1 MNSERR
7 YKDMG
12 TKHEKKRTWRKNLA
26 VLLVFALVLTLA
38 NAYGTE
44 GVFKGVLGVFEA
56 KAASDKASQYRLT
69 YKIGEETI
77 SIPFKGDGD
86 YNFVQGTT
94 SFPNVNELTLLGPE
108 DEPEVPKTAKIT
120 FTEGNGDT
128 DACKVEVDYA
138 GGTVHGIKITAK
150 SAGTAEVKMSLD
162 VQGSEV
168 GNLTLK
174 IKVPI
179 IVNDSE
185 KYSTTTGNGYY
196 DSLNP
201 YTGDDENITKGD
213 IPCLILDKGIT
224 QVSPFQL
231 SLIGESYANHKFAE
245 NGILFSLS
253 YLEENQKDNVITVDG
268 SGNVTPNGAGISSI
282 SIKRENSED
291 IEPAKVNVVVPLKVS
306 KNYDLSNSVGD
317 KGTDSKEYNSGN
329 ISNNNLFVYWAA
341 GANNDTRTNSGVS
354 DTGALFVYSNLYT
367 SGTEF
372 DKPSYSIERY
382 NTTASTGQ
390 GNKGNSEFETL
401 TDPSEYGFTDAISQI
416 VDEGKGSVVQTEFN
430 ISTVKVGFY
439 KVIMTVPDTD
449 INKADGTADS
459 FDKTVRK
466 YITETFYIR
475 VNAIE
480 STEIV
485 GMVKGGAYNPMSDE
499 TLHTPDI
506 TEIGIKVYPA
516 DKKGSFL
523 TREATASESLIE
535 TVKDHA
541 NQRKIRVK
549 KNGKYKVV
557 IKDNSGL
564 PFTYQL
570 TAILYVGTNATIS
583 PIKKT
588 IYIGESDTLRI
599 NTTAVSKKDNST
611 DYDYDPDKIT
621 WELEDGGSKYLSVE
635 QDEDE
640 KEKATITG
648 LAVKED
654 SKGKPTYVTVIGNI
668 TINHAEIPVEYRV
681 TVREPKE
688 TPQVTLV
695 PSTSMTIKQGE
706 TVTMAAILVSQSAIN
721 VEDTSISWK
730 SSDTTIATVQPD
742 KSDNGQTVMITGI
755 APGTVTIIATNSN
768 NGTALATAKITVKM
782 PVGAVKITDQGP
794 IVQAQGTTYQLHWTV
809 TPVTAEQGVTFKS
822 SNTAIA
828 TVNDKGLITFVK
840 GTVTPA
846 SITVTSKDDTTKSDS
861 IEVVCTT
868 PQAGVT
874 LDKSELTLN
883 VGETY
888 NFKIKVNPTDA
899 SDKSFKVSSSD
910 EQVGTISADGTFTAL
925 QAGNT
930 VVTVTTSDGKY
941 KATCKVTVK
950 QNSTGIALDASELNL
965 NVGDTYTLKVTFTPA
980 TTTETGLIWSSD
992 DDTVATVEDGTV
1004 TAVGVGECEVSAST
1018 TNGNTARC
1026 KVTVYQALGGMSLN
1040 ETEITVDK
1048 GDTFQLEVI
1057 FDPDDTTNQEVTWT
1071 SSKDGVATVSSDGLV
1086 TGVSGGLAIVTATS
1100 DDGNYTAQCVV
1111 TVMEYAAK
1119 LTVKPKSKIM
1129 EVGDTLSLTVT
1140 ASPASV
1146 TNKKVT
1152 YSSNKKSVATVNKSG
1167 VVTAKKV
1174 GTATITVK
1182 ATDGSGAT
1190 TKCTIKVVKRASS
1203 LSLNK
1208 YLITMVVGRTT
1219 TLKGTVRPKTATVKS
1234 LRYKSSDENI
1244 VYVTGSGKLTALK
1257 TGEATI
1263 TVSTKDGSGL
1273 SKKCKVI
1280 VRDYVAA
1287 TKLSLSATDMTLS
1300 IGDKQAV
1307 TYSLTPN
1314 NTDDKV
1320 TWSSNNR
1327 RAASVGNNSGIIS
1340 ANSPGQAVI
1349 TGSTTS
1355 GLTATL
1361 TVTVVGLSFYT
1372 LNMEQYDIYSLSVL
1386 GGTTATV
1393 SWDTSNASIATVD
1406 ANGQVTA
1413 KKAGRCYIYARV
1425 NGALLRCRVTVRNI
1439 R

>member
-7 YKDMG
+7 YKDMEK
-12 TKHEKKRTWRKNLA
+12 KHEKKRTWRKNLA
-26 VLLVFALVLTLA
+26 VLLVFTLVLTLA
-38 NAYGTE
+38 DAYGTE
-44 GVFKGVLGVFEA
+44 GVFKGLLGVFEA
-56 KAASDKASQYRLT
+56 KAADTTDATNYYLQNDSIDSKPQIKFSGTSGEYDFELVAGSGDLNKNTLTLKGPGGKAVPANIGDLEIKPTTNESNPASIIEVTKDTSGKPDGIIITANRVGSNEYKGTFTDEKGNKANFNFKVVVNIIINNADKYDEDQDGTGYKSSSDKDEAYSDKSDYLRLNFPGLTHQVALLGKNYYDETNKTYNYKSNFEWDTTDSSDDNVATVDKNGVLTAVGAGVTQLDITANTADGDYDNKLKVLVPLYMSSENPFDDTTNLAQTGKRRWITWNQFRDTNTSKVLASGHKETVPKVIEITDNNGDHKDSVVPIYSNVKDINDIT
-69 YKIGEETI
+69 YKITRKGNTGANSQGQTGQDTYI
-77 SIPFKGDGD
+77 DLKGDQD
-86 YNFVQGTT
+86 KYITYE
-94 SFPNVNELTLLGPE
+94 NVNDGATATSAAITNFTIKKAGLYKIVATIPAH
-108 DEPEVPKTAKIT
+108 DES
-120 FTEGNGDT
+120 G
-128 DACKVEVDYA
+128 
-138 GGTVHGIKITAK
+138 
-150 SAGTAEVKMSLD
+150 
-162 VQGSEV
+162 
-168 GNLTLK
+168 
-174 IKVPI
+174 
-179 IVNDSE
+179 
-185 KYSTTTGNGYY
+185 
-196 DSLNP
+196 
-201 YTGDDENITKGD
+201 
-213 IPCLILDKGIT
+213 
-224 QVSPFQL
+224 L
-231 SLIGESYANHKFAE
+231 S
-245 NGILFSLS
+245 
-253 YLEENQKDNVITVDG
+253 
-268 SGNVTPNGAGISSI
+268 
-282 SIKRENSED
+282 
-291 IEPAKVNVVVPLKVS
+291 
-306 KNYDLSNSVGD
+306 
-317 KGTDSKEYNSGN
+317 
-329 ISNNNLFVYWAA
+329 AA
-341 GANNDTRTNSGVS
+341 GK
-354 DTGALFVYSNLYT
+354 
-367 SGTEF
+367 EF
-372 DKPSYSIERY
+372 
-382 NTTASTGQ
+382 
-390 GNKGNSEFETL
+390 F
-401 TDPSEYGFTDAISQI
+401 
-416 VDEGKGSVVQTEFN
+416 
-430 ISTVKVGFY
+430 
-439 KVIMTVPDTD
+439 
-449 INKADGTADS
+449 
-459 FDKTVRK
+459 
-466 YITETFYIR
+466 TETFYIK
-475 VNAIE
+475 VHDTNKEIWTIDMDEGDVFDPFKMTGIGPANEYSYDSNNANKSTNTIKITDEDGKNVVTVDPKTLKIKAKKSKKAIVTYNYTSKYGYVYTLEVQINVTDSFRIRPSKITLNGGDSADLTADGSVFDVTDTNGDPIVTAGAVTWE
-480 STEIV
+480 SESPTVAVVVPSNPATRASITAGSVSTTTTVAITASVDFKGVTKVATAYVTVKPPKTKPTVTISPASIQMDV
-485 GMVKGGAYNPMSDE
+485 GESKNVEAILSPESGLDDSSVEWKIFPE
-499 TLHTPDI
+499 TVATFSPIKDSNSTVSVTGVAPGKATLVAININSGVALGSCDI
-506 TEIGIKVYPA
+506 TVTQPV
-516 DKKGSFL
+516 
-523 TREATASESLIE
+523 ESI
-535 TVKDHA
+535 T
-541 NQRKIRVK
+541 
-549 KNGKYKVV
+549 
-557 IKDNSGL
+557 IKDKGPIIKPQGS
-564 PFTYQL
+564 TYQL
-570 TAILYVGTNATIS
+570 NWTVNPATAL
-583 PIKKT
+583 
-588 IYIGESDTLRI
+588 
-599 NTTAVSKKDNST
+599 
-611 DYDYDPDKIT
+611 
-621 WELEDGGSKYLSVE
+621 
-635 QDEDE
+635 QD
-640 KEKATITG
+640 
-648 LAVKED
+648 
-654 SKGKPTYVTVIGNI
+654 VTFSS
-668 TINHAEIPVEYRV
+668 NHPE
-681 TVREPKE
+681 
-688 TPQVTLV
+688 
-695 PSTSMTIKQGE
+695 
-706 TVTMAAILVSQSAIN
+706 
-721 VEDTSISWK
+721 
-730 SSDTTIATVQPD
+730 IATV
-742 KSDNGQTVMITGI
+742 SD
-755 APGTVTIIATNSN
+755 
-768 NGTALATAKITVKM
+768 
-782 PVGAVKITDQGP
+782 
-794 IVQAQGTTYQLHWTV
+794 
-809 TPVTAEQGVTFKS
+809 EGV
-822 SNTAIA
+822 
-828 TVNDKGLITFVK
+828 ITFVK

-846 SITVTSKDDTTKSDS
+846 SITITSVGKTADGSPATAS

-868 PQAGVT
+868 PTAGIT
-874 LDKSELTLN
+874 LDRSELTLN

-1190 TKCTIKVVKRASS
+1190 TKCTIKVVKRAGS

>member
-1 MNSERR
+1 ME
-7 YKDMG
+7 K
-12 TKHEKKRTWRKNLA
+12 KHEKKRTWRKNLA
-26 VLLVFALVLTLA
+26 VLLVFTLVLTIA
-38 NAYGTE
+38 DAYGTE
-44 GVFKGVLGVFEA
+44 GVFKGMLGGLEA
-56 KAASDKASQYRLT
+56 KAASVKASDYRLT
-69 YKIGEETI
+69 YTVGKETKSIQFTGEN
-77 SIPFKGDGD
+77 D
-86 YNFVQGTT
+86 YEFVQGTT
-94 SFPNVNELTLLGPE
+94 QGINVNVLTLQGPE
-108 DEPEVPKTAKIT
+108 SYPDVDNTAEIT
-120 FTEGNGDT
+120 FADGSNDT
-128 DACKVEVDYA
+128 DVCKVEVFSSNNKLQ
-138 GGTVHGIKITAK
+138 GIKITAK
-150 SAGTAEVKMSLD
+150 SAGNVTVNMQLAIGNGEHANL
-162 VQGSEV
+162 
-168 GNLTLK
+168 NLT

-179 IVNDSE
+179 LVNDSP
-185 KYSTTTGNGYY
+185 KYSTVTGGGY
-196 DSLNP
+196 SS
-201 YTGDDENITKGD
+201 YTGDDKNITKGSV
-213 IPCLILDKGIT
+213 PCLILDKGIT
-224 QVSPFQL
+224 QVSSFQL
-231 SLIGESYANHKFAE
+231 SLIGEAYAKHKFAE

-253 YLEENQKDNVITVDG
+253 YLEENQKDNVITVNG

-282 SIKRENSED
+282 SIKRENSKG
-291 IEPAKVNVVVPLKVS
+291 IEPANVNVVVPLKVS
-306 KNYDLSNSVGD
+306 KNLDLSNPVGD
-317 KGTDSKEYNSGN
+317 KGTDSKEYISSN
-329 ISNNNLFVYWAA
+329 ITKDNLFVYWAA
-341 GANNDTRTNSGVS
+341 VANNTRTNSGVS

-416 VDEGKGSVVQTEFN
+416 VNEGKGGVVRTEFN

-506 TEIGIKVYPA
+506 TEIGIKVYLA

-523 TREATASESLIE
+523 TTTASESLIE

-557 IKDNSGL
+557 INGNSGL

-570 TAILYVGTNATIS
+570 KAILYVGTNATIS

-828 TVNDKGLITFVK
+828 TVNDRGLITFVK

-1182 ATDGSGAT
+1182 TTDGSGAT

-1203 LSLNK
+1203 LSLNR

>member
-7 YKDMG
+7 YKDMEK
-12 TKHEKKRTWRKNLA
+12 KHEKKRTWRKNLA
-26 VLLVFALVLTLA
+26 VLLVFTLVLTLA

-44 GVFKGVLGVFEA
+44 GVFKGLLGVFEA
-56 KAASDKASQYRLT
+56 KAASDKASEYRLT
-69 YKIGEETI
+69 YTVGKETKSIQFTGEN
-77 SIPFKGDGD
+77 D
-86 YNFVQGTT
+86 YEFVQGTT
-94 SFPNVNELTLLGPE
+94 QGINVNVLTLQGSESNP
-108 DEPEVPKTAKIT
+108 DVDNRAKIT
-120 FTEGNGDT
+120 FADGSNNT
-128 DACKVEVDYA
+128 DVCKVEVFSPNNKLQ
-138 GGTVHGIKITAK
+138 GIKITAK
-150 SAGTAEVKMSLD
+150 SAGNVTVNMQLAIGNGEHANL
-162 VQGSEV
+162 
-168 GNLTLK
+168 NLT

-179 IVNDSE
+179 LVNDSP
-185 KYSTTTGNGYY
+185 KYGTVTGGGY
-196 DSLNP
+196 SS
-201 YTGDDENITKGD
+201 YTGDDKNITKGSV
-213 IPCLILDKGIT
+213 PCLILDKGIA
-224 QVSPFQL
+224 QVSLFQL
-231 SLIGESYANHKFAE
+231 SLIGEAYKNHKFAE

-253 YLEENQKDNVITVDG
+253 YLEESQKDNVITVDR

-282 SIKRENSED
+282 SIKRENSKD
-291 IEPAKVNVVVPLKVS
+291 IEPANVNVVVPLKVS
-306 KNYDLSNSVGD
+306 KNSDLSNPVGD
-317 KGTDSKEYNSGN
+317 NGTDDAAYSSSN
-329 ISNNNLFVYWAA
+329 INENNLFEYWAA
-341 GANNDTRTNSGVS
+341 KPENDTRTNSGVS

-416 VDEGKGSVVQTEFN
+416 VDEDKGSVVQTEFN

-506 TEIGIKVYPA
+506 TEIGIQVYPA

-523 TREATASESLIE
+523 TRKATASESLIE

-621 WELEDGGSKYLSVE
+621 WELENGGSKYLSVE

-828 TVNDKGLITFVK
+828 TVNDRGLITFVK

-1182 ATDGSGAT
+1182 TTDGSGAT

-1203 LSLNK
+1203 LSLNR

>member
-1 MNSERR
+1 ME
-7 YKDMG
+7 K
-12 TKHEKKRTWRKNLA
+12 KHEKKRTWRKNLA
-26 VLLVFALVLTLA
+26 VLLVFTLVLTIA
-38 NAYGTE
+38 DAYGTE
-44 GVFKGVLGVFEA
+44 GVFKGMLGGLEA
-56 KAASDKASQYRLT
+56 KAASVKASDYRLT
-69 YKIGEETI
+69 YTVGKETKSIQFTGEN
-77 SIPFKGDGD
+77 D
-86 YNFVQGTT
+86 YEFVQGTT
-94 SFPNVNELTLLGPE
+94 QGINVNVLTLQGPE
-108 DEPEVPKTAKIT
+108 SYPDVDNTAEIT
-120 FTEGNGDT
+120 FADGSNDT
-128 DACKVEVDYA
+128 DVCKVEVFSSNNKLQ
-138 GGTVHGIKITAK
+138 GIKITAK
-150 SAGTAEVKMSLD
+150 SAGNVTVNMQLAIGKGEHANL
-162 VQGSEV
+162 
-168 GNLTLK
+168 NLT

-179 IVNDSE
+179 LVNDST
-185 KYSTTTGNGYY
+185 KYSTVTGGGY
-196 DSLNP
+196 SS
-201 YTGDDENITKGD
+201 YTGDDKNITKGSV
-213 IPCLILDKGIT
+213 PCLILDKGIT
-224 QVSPFQL
+224 QVSSFQL
-231 SLIGESYANHKFAE
+231 SLIGEAYAKHKFAE

-253 YLEENQKDNVITVDG
+253 YLEENQKDNVITVNG

-282 SIKRENSED
+282 SIKRENSKG
-291 IEPAKVNVVVPLKVS
+291 IEPANVNVVVPLKVS
-306 KNYDLSNSVGD
+306 KNLDLSNPVGD
-317 KGTDSKEYNSGN
+317 RGTDSKEYISYN
-329 ISNNNLFVYWAA
+329 ITKDNLFVYWAA
-341 GANNDTRTNSGVS
+341 GANNTRTNSGVS

-416 VDEGKGSVVQTEFN
+416 VNEGKGGVVRTEFN

-466 YITETFYIR
+466 YITETFYIM

-506 TEIGIKVYPA
+506 TEIGIKVYLA

-523 TREATASESLIE
+523 TTTASESLIE

-549 KNGKYKVV
+549 KNGKYQVV
-557 IKDNSGL
+557 INGNSGL

-570 TAILYVGTNATIS
+570 KAILYVGTNATIS

-828 TVNDKGLITFVK
+828 TVNDRGLITFVK

-1182 ATDGSGAT
+1182 TTDGSGAT

-1203 LSLNK
+1203 LSLNR

>member
-7 YKDMG
+7 YKDMEK
-12 TKHEKKRTWRKNLA
+12 KHEKKRTWRKNLA
-26 VLLVFALVLTLA
+26 VLLVFTLVLTIA
-38 NAYGTE
+38 DAYGTE
-44 GVFKGVLGVFEA
+44 GVFKGMLGGLEA
-56 KAASDKASQYRLT
+56 KAASVKASDYRLT
-69 YKIGEETI
+69 YTVGKETKSIQFTGEN
-77 SIPFKGDGD
+77 D
-86 YNFVQGTT
+86 YEFVQGTT
-94 SFPNVNELTLLGPE
+94 QGINVNVLTLQGPE
-108 DEPEVPKTAKIT
+108 SYPDVDNTAEIT
-120 FTEGNGDT
+120 FADGSNDT
-128 DACKVEVDYA
+128 DVCKVEVFSSNNKLQ
-138 GGTVHGIKITAK
+138 GIKITAK
-150 SAGTAEVKMSLD
+150 SAGNVTVNMQLAIGNGEHANL
-162 VQGSEV
+162 
-168 GNLTLK
+168 NLT

-179 IVNDSE
+179 LVNDSP
-185 KYSTTTGNGYY
+185 KYSTVTGGGY
-196 DSLNP
+196 SS
-201 YTGDDENITKGD
+201 YTGDDKNITKGSV
-213 IPCLILDKGIT
+213 PCLILDKGIT
-224 QVSPFQL
+224 QVSSFQL
-231 SLIGESYANHKFAE
+231 SLIGEAYAKHKFAE

-253 YLEENQKDNVITVDG
+253 YLEENQKDNVITVNG

-282 SIKRENSED
+282 SIKRENSKG
-291 IEPAKVNVVVPLKVS
+291 IEPANVNVVVPLKVS
-306 KNYDLSNSVGD
+306 KNLDLSNHVGD
-317 KGTDSKEYNSGN
+317 KGTDSKEY
-329 ISNNNLFVYWAA
+329 ISNNITKDNLFVYWAA
-341 GANNDTRTNSGVS
+341 GANNTRTNSGVS

-401 TDPSEYGFTDAISQI
+401 TDPSEYGFKDAISQI
-416 VDEGKGSVVQTEFN
+416 VNEGKGGVVRTEFN

-506 TEIGIKVYPA
+506 TEIGIKVYLA

-523 TREATASESLIE
+523 TTTASESLIE

-549 KNGKYKVV
+549 KNGKYNVV
-557 IKDNSGL
+557 INGNSGL
-564 PFTYQL
+564 PFIYQL
-570 TAILYVGTNATIS
+570 KAILYVGTNATIS

-828 TVNDKGLITFVK
+828 TVNDRGLITFVK

-1182 ATDGSGAT
+1182 TTDGSGAT

-1203 LSLNK
+1203 LSLNR

>member
-7 YKDMG
+7 YKDMEK
-12 TKHEKKRTWRKNLA
+12 KHEKKRTWRKNLA
-26 VLLVFALVLTLA
+26 VLLVFTLVLTIA
-38 NAYGTE
+38 DAYGTE

-56 KAASDKASQYRLT
+56 KAASDKASDYRLT
-69 YKIGEETI
+69 YTVGKETKSIQFTGEN
-77 SIPFKGDGD
+77 D
-86 YNFVQGTT
+86 YEFVQGTT
-94 SFPNVNELTLLGPE
+94 AGKNVNVLTLQGPE
-108 DEPEVPKTAKIT
+108 SDPDVNDKAEIT
-120 FTEGNGDT
+120 FADGSNTT
-128 DACKVEVDYA
+128 DVCDVEVFSPNNKLQ
-138 GGTVHGIKITAK
+138 GIKITAK
-150 SAGTAEVKMSLD
+150 SAGNVTVNMQLAIENGEHANL
-162 VQGSEV
+162 
-168 GNLTLK
+168 NLT

-179 IVNDSE
+179 LVNDSP
-185 KYSTTTGNGYY
+185 KYGTVTGRGYS
-196 DSLNP
+196 DKLNP
-201 YTGDDENITKGD
+201 YTGDDKNITKGD

-231 SLIGESYANHKFAE
+231 DLIGEAYATHEFTK

-253 YLEENQKDNVITVDG
+253 YLEENQEDHVIRVDE
-268 SGNVTPNGAGISSI
+268 SGKVTPNGAGISSI

-416 VDEGKGSVVQTEFN
+416 VNEGKGNVVQTEFN

-506 TEIGIKVYPA
+506 TEIGIKVYLA

-523 TREATASESLIE
+523 TTTASESLIE

-549 KNGKYKVV
+549 KNGKYNVV
-557 IKDNSGL
+557 INGNSGL
-564 PFTYQL
+564 PFIYQL
-570 TAILYVGTNATIS
+570 KAILYVGTNATIS

-828 TVNDKGLITFVK
+828 TVNDRGLITFVK

-1182 ATDGSGAT
+1182 TTDGSGAT

-1203 LSLNK
+1203 LSLNR

>member
-7 YKDMG
+7 YKDMEK
-12 TKHEKKRTWRKNLA
+12 KHEKKRTWRKNLA
-26 VLLVFALVLTLA
+26 VLLVFTLVLTIA
-38 NAYGTE
+38 DAYGTE
-44 GVFKGVLGVFEA
+44 GVFKGMLGGLEA
-56 KAASDKASQYRLT
+56 KAASVKASDYRLT
-69 YKIGEETI
+69 YTVGKETKSIQFTGEN
-77 SIPFKGDGD
+77 D
-86 YNFVQGTT
+86 YEFVQGTT
-94 SFPNVNELTLLGPE
+94 QGINVNVLTLQGPE
-108 DEPEVPKTAKIT
+108 SYPDVDNTAEIT
-120 FTEGNGDT
+120 FADGSNDT
-128 DACKVEVDYA
+128 DVCKVEVFSSNNKLQ
-138 GGTVHGIKITAK
+138 GIKITAK
-150 SAGTAEVKMSLD
+150 SAGNVTVNMQLAIGNGEHANL
-162 VQGSEV
+162 
-168 GNLTLK
+168 NLT

-179 IVNDSE
+179 LVNDSP
-185 KYSTTTGNGYY
+185 KYSTVTGGGY
-196 DSLNP
+196 SS
-201 YTGDDENITKGD
+201 YTGDDKNITKGSV
-213 IPCLILDKGIT
+213 PCLILDKGIT
-224 QVSPFQL
+224 QVSSFQL
-231 SLIGESYANHKFAE
+231 SLIGEAYAKHKFAE

-253 YLEENQKDNVITVDG
+253 YLEENQKDNVITVNG

-282 SIKRENSED
+282 SIKRENSKG
-291 IEPAKVNVVVPLKVS
+291 IEPANVNVVVPLKVS
-306 KNYDLSNSVGD
+306 KNLDLSNPVGD
-317 KGTDSKEYNSGN
+317 KGTDSKEYISSN
-329 ISNNNLFVYWAA
+329 ITKDNLFVYWAA
-341 GANNDTRTNSGVS
+341 VANNTRTNSGVS

-416 VDEGKGSVVQTEFN
+416 VNEGKGGVVRTEFN

-506 TEIGIKVYPA
+506 TEIGIKVYLA

-523 TREATASESLIE
+523 TTTASESLIE

-557 IKDNSGL
+557 INGNSGL

-570 TAILYVGTNATIS
+570 KAILYVGTNATIS

-828 TVNDKGLITFVK
+828 TVNDRGLITFVK

-1182 ATDGSGAT
+1182 TTDGSGAT

-1203 LSLNK
+1203 LSLNR

>member
-7 YKDMG
+7 YKDMEK
-12 TKHEKKRTWRKNLA
+12 KHEKKRTWRKNLA
-26 VLLVFALVLTLA
+26 VLLVFTLVLTLA

-44 GVFKGVLGVFEA
+44 GVFKGLLGAFEA
-56 KAASDKASQYRLT
+56 KAADTSAVDFTQYWLENSLTKVKVNFNSTADYEFTKGATSAPSDNYLT
-69 YKIGEETI
+69 LHTPSTAGSGVGSTELTFGPLGSTTGKTSYNAGVCTVETQIANGMI
-77 SIPFKGDGD
+77 SGIRITA
-86 YNFVQGTT
+86 NHVGTT
-94 SFPNVNELTLLGPE
+94 TFNMYF
-108 DEPEVPKTAKIT
+108 KIT
-120 FTEGNGDT
+120 DDQNKSHYQPTT
-128 DACKVEVDYA
+128 L
-138 GGTVHGIKITAK
+138 TV
-150 SAGTAEVKMSLD
+150 
-162 VQGSEV
+162 
-168 GNLTLK
+168 
-174 IKVPI
+174 KVPI
-179 IVNDSE
+179 IVDES
-185 KYSTTTGNGYY
+185 S
-196 DSLNP
+196 NP
-201 YTGDDENITKGD
+201 YKIIDNKGYEDKAYSDKSKYLRLNFPGLEQQVKIIGKDYADDKYNYKNSFEWQIDG
-213 IPCLILDKGIT
+213 
-224 QVSPFQL
+224 SP
-231 SLIGESYANHKFAE
+231 S
-245 NGILFSLS
+245 
-253 YLEENQKDNVITVDG
+253 DNVAAISDNGLATAV
-268 SGNVTPNGAGISSI
+268 GAGITKI
-282 SIKRENSED
+282 DIKPSVSDVDSESL
-291 IEPAKVNVVVPLKVS
+291 NVLVPLYMSSENPFDDTTNPTQTDKSRWITWNQFRKKNTSS
-306 KNYDLSNSVGD
+306 K
-317 KGTDSKEYNSGN
+317 
-329 ISNNNLFVYWAA
+329 
-341 GANNDTRTNSGVS
+341 
-354 DTGALFVYSNLYT
+354 
-367 SGTEF
+367 
-372 DKPSYSIERY
+372 
-382 NTTASTGQ
+382 
-390 GNKGNSEFETL
+390 
-401 TDPSEYGFTDAISQI
+401 
-416 VDEGKGSVVQTEFN
+416 
-430 ISTVKVGFY
+430 
-439 KVIMTVPDTD
+439 
-449 INKADGTADS
+449 KADGYDEDHPKAIQITNGDGKHKDCVVPIYSNVKDINDITYKITRKGNTGANSQGQTGQDTYI
-459 FDKTVRK
+459 DLKGEQDK
-466 YITETFYIR
+466 YITYENVNEGVTATSAAITNFTIKKAGLYKIVATIPAHDESGLSAEGKEFFTETFYIKVQDTNNEVWTIDMDEGDIFDPFKMTGIGPANEYSYDGKNANNKDNTIKITEEGGKDVVTVDPKTLKIKAKKSKGAKVTYVFTKKYGYEYTLE
-475 VNAIE
+475 VNINVTDSFRIKPSKITLNGGDSADLTADGSVFDVTDTNGDSIVTAGAVTWESESPTVAVVVPSNPATRASITAGSVSTTTTVAITASVDFKGVTKVATAYVTVKPPKTKPTVTISPSSIQLDVGASKNVEAILSPE
-480 STEIV
+480 SGLDDSSVEWKIF
-485 GMVKGGAYNPMSDE
+485 PE
-499 TLHTPDI
+499 TVATFSPIKDSNSTVSVTGVAPGKATLVAININSGVALGSCDI
-506 TEIGIKVYPA
+506 TVTQPV
-516 DKKGSFL
+516 
-523 TREATASESLIE
+523 ESI
-535 TVKDHA
+535 T
-541 NQRKIRVK
+541 
-549 KNGKYKVV
+549 
-557 IKDNSGL
+557 IKDKGPIIKPQGS
-564 PFTYQL
+564 TYQL
-570 TAILYVGTNATIS
+570 NWTVNPATAL
-583 PIKKT
+583 
-588 IYIGESDTLRI
+588 
-599 NTTAVSKKDNST
+599 
-611 DYDYDPDKIT
+611 
-621 WELEDGGSKYLSVE
+621 
-635 QDEDE
+635 QD
-640 KEKATITG
+640 
-648 LAVKED
+648 
-654 SKGKPTYVTVIGNI
+654 VTFSS
-668 TINHAEIPVEYRV
+668 NHPE
-681 TVREPKE
+681 
-688 TPQVTLV
+688 
-695 PSTSMTIKQGE
+695 
-706 TVTMAAILVSQSAIN
+706 
-721 VEDTSISWK
+721 
-730 SSDTTIATVQPD
+730 IATV
-742 KSDNGQTVMITGI
+742 SD
-755 APGTVTIIATNSN
+755 
-768 NGTALATAKITVKM
+768 
-782 PVGAVKITDQGP
+782 
-794 IVQAQGTTYQLHWTV
+794 
-809 TPVTAEQGVTFKS
+809 EGV
-822 SNTAIA
+822 
-828 TVNDKGLITFVK
+828 ITFVK

-846 SITVTSKDDTTKSDS
+846 SITITSVGKTADGSPATAS

-868 PQAGVT
+868 PTAGIT
-874 LDKSELTLN
+874 LDRSELTLN

-888 NFKIKVNPTDA
+888 NFKINVTPADA
-899 SDKSFKVSSSD
+899 SDKGFKVSSSD